1 MRITFLLFIL
11 LSTQTV
17 SRGSEILSV
26 YPSIDL
32 RPNSVSVN
40 GGIVEISRSN
50 SEVWLFKNNKLIINF
65 DNSLFNDIDD
75 DVLNLG
81 RGSCLNDENNLWLSI
96 CEDKILYLNYETN
109 DIRVY
114 RDSRIFGFK
123 SIIYNNDNIFLYNSS
138 SIIFYNYRNKEVL
151 KNYSDLFSLPA
162 GSTIEKVFAV
172 DENNLFILLMNSDVY
187 QFINGELKLIKELTS
202 IDLEDFYH
210 YRYNGNDYIIF
221 RYYENGSF
229 SKMHIYDVNKKEETE
244 VPTGYYFS
252 FKIGFK
258 DNLIYYRDEN
268 REVNTYNLETKETAN
283 IGTLA
288 LHIYGNSQIVYSI
301 GPSIYTIIE
310 GKAEYLI
317 NMSNI
322 TCPRTM
328 ININGYIGILYNQDY
343 SDPPRMLIQT
353 VDNEPLN
360 YIYISAQNVY
370 SVYPRGLIYQDITN
384 QIVIY
389 DIENNLSLKHDF
401 GETLSSLHYSSSTN
415 SIWCSTENSV
425 MELDFNSLEILREYD
440 IDDCYRIINIDNDDL
455 YYFKRIEENTFNLC
469 SFSFKTNT
477 TNFLENPIYLEFIES
492 NSYFFK
498 GDSLII
504 NPRGGDIQLIDYKN
518 LKIESVLFNKINYKN
533 TSCFEIIGNDLL
545 VSNDE
550 NIYLV
555 KDIDDVQLTDMTKFP
570 IYVVNH
576 YKIIYGIIHINNIV
590 YFLDGY
596 GRLWKCDKVTSV
608 EELNYSGTPDRLPD
622 INSLDIESINIYSID
637 GILTGT
643 YLSVE
648 DMYSNLT
655 QQPGI
660 VVVKTKTN
668 KIYYY
673 KLMR

>member
-1 MRITFLLFIL
+1 MKRSIFIL
-11 LSTQTV
+11 LILFSAIIQ
-17 SRGSEILSV
+17 SRGSELVSV
-26 YPSIDL
+26 YPSAEL
-32 RPNSVSVN
+32 
-40 GGIVEISRSN
+40 RSN
-50 SEVWLFKNNKLIINF
+50 SVNADESIVEVNAGDEVWLFRKNKLIMNF
-65 DNSLFNDIDD
+65 NYLLFKDIDD

-81 RGSCLNDENNLWLSI
+81 GGSCLNDENNLWLSI

-109 DIRVY
+109 ER
-114 RDSRIFGFK
+114 RIYQDPRLEGFK
-123 SIIYNNDNIFLYNSS
+123 SIIYCNDNLLFYSNYHIILYD
-138 SIIFYNYRNKEVL
+138 YKNKETL
-151 KNYSDLFSLPA
+151 KKYSDFFSLPD

-172 DENNLFILLMNSDVY
+172 DENNLFILLRNSDVY

-328 ININGYIGILYNQDY
+328 ININGYLGILYNQNY

-360 YIYISAQNVY
+360 YIYISAQNAY
-370 SVYPRGLIYQDITN
+370 SVYPRGLIYQEITN

-401 GETLSSLHYSSSTN
+401 GETLSSIHYSSSTN

-425 MELDFNSLEILREYD
+425 MELDFNSLEILRGYYVD
-440 IDDCYRIINIDNDDL
+440 KCFRIIKATDDKIL
-455 YYFKRIEENTFNLC
+455 FFKRIEGNTFNLC
-469 SFSFKTNT
+469 SYDYNNEIKN
-477 TNFLENPIYLEFIES
+477 LDNPIYHEYIIT
-492 NSYFFK
+492 NSYLFN
-498 GDSLII
+498 GNDLII
-504 NPRGGDIQLIDYKN
+504 NPRGSDIQLIDSEN
-518 LKIESVLFNKINYKN
+518 LEIENILFRRIDFFYA
-533 TSCFEIIGNDLL
+533 TGCFEKYGDDLL
-545 VSNDE
+545 VSANE
-550 NIYLV
+550 NIYFV
-555 KDIDDVQLTDMTKFP
+555 KDIDDVQLTDITKIP
-570 IYVVNH
+570 IHVATNPRSIYE
-576 YKIIYGIIHINNIV
+576 IINIDNIV
-590 YFLDGY
+590 YYLDDR

-643 YLSVE
+643 CLSVE

-673 KLMR
+673 KLIK